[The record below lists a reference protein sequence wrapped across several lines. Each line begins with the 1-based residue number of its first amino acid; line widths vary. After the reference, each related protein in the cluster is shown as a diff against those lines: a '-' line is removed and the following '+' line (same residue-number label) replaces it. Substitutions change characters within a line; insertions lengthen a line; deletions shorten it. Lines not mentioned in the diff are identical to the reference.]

1 MIAEISAIVAG
12 VNLASNA
19 LKQAAASCDDLSTI
33 GAFLS
38 KLGGAEVELAKAQNQ
53 GGLSEAD
60 AIKAALARKQIADT
74 MQEVK
79 DLFTVSGNGAL
90 YQQCMQEMANARKAK
105 QQELAMAT
113 AKKKQMMKE
122 IRNVALILI
131 ACATFLPLIIWGIV
145 SLLLNR

>member
-1 MIAEISAIVAG
+1 
-12 VNLASNA
+12 
-19 LKQAAASCDDLSTI
+19 
-33 GAFLS
+33 
-38 KLGGAEVELAKAQNQ
+38 
-53 GGLSEAD
+53 
-60 AIKAALARKQIADT
+60 

-90 YQQCMQEMANARKAK
+90 YQQCIQEMANARKAK
-105 QQELAMAT
+105 QQELAMAA

>member
-1 MIAEISAIVAG
+1 
-12 VNLASNA
+12 
-19 LKQAAASCDDLSTI
+19 
-33 GAFLS
+33 
-38 KLGGAEVELAKAQNQ
+38 VELAKAQNQ

-60 AIKAALARKQIADT
+60 AVKAALARKQIADT

-90 YQQCMQEMANARKAK
+90 YQQCIQEMANARKAK
-105 QQELAMAT
+105 QQELAMAA